1 MSRRRLTPE
10 EARAWASVTRSVR
23 PLPGVKGVTPATPP
37 IPVELR
43 EAEGDPAPGPV
54 HRLAP
59 QSGDTPSTRSP
70 RPADRGRERRV
81 RRGQAPIHGRF
92 DLHGHTQESAA
103 RALPAFLR
111 QQQAQGA
118 RCVLVITG
126 KGREGEGVL
135 RRNFLLWLDT
145 RDAHALVSGY
155 AQAHPRHGGAGAFY
169 VFVRRL

>member
-1 MSRRRLTPE
+1 MSRRRLTPD

-23 PLPGVKGVTPATPP
+23 ALPGVKAAKPADPP
-37 IPVELR
+37 APVALR

-59 QSGDTPSTRSP
+59 EPRMTATSRPA

-92 DLHGHTQESAA
+92 DLHGHTQASAA

-111 QQQAQGA
+111 QQQSQGA

-126 KGREGEGVL
+126 KGRDGEGVL

-145 RDAHALVSGY
+145 REAHALVSGY
-155 AQAHPRHGGAGAFY
+155 AQAHPRHGGQGAFY